1 MDNIVVRT
9 DLAVEAN
16 EEAMNGT
23 GKLRGIR
30 LRESNKSRMGVKVT
44 ELQVTNHLGE
54 AAIGRPK
61 GTYLTI
67 EADDIT
73 GGDEEYA
80 KEVVSTLAG
89 YIFKLLKRMNKN
101 VKPEKILVIG
111 LGNRNITSDSLGPEV
126 VDNIYINIREGGDTG
141 VCTLSP
147 GVMAQTG
154 METFSIV
161 KGIVDEMKPDLIIA
175 IDSLAARNISRV
187 TTTIQLTDTG
197 IIPGS
202 GIGNN
207 REGLN
212 RENLGCTVIAIGV
225 PMVVHSVTIVNDT
238 MDKLIYLLSQNMEN
252 NCLQKVF
259 EDFTVEEKYQ
269 LFAEIMTEDIG
280 QMFVT
285 PKDVDEIVDNLS
297 SIIANSINRL

>member
-80 KEVVSTLAG
+80 KEVISTLTG

-101 VKPEKILVIG
+101 VKPEKILHGQGGQSVILTPG
-111 LGNRNITSDSLGPEV
+111 KFLVAFPEDAHKTCGMIEIPQKFIKAV
-126 VDNIYINIREGGDTG
+126 YKIR
-141 VCTLSP
+141 L
-147 GVMAQTG
+147 
-154 METFSIV
+154 
-161 KGIVDEMKPDLIIA
+161 
-175 IDSLAARNISRV
+175 
-187 TTTIQLTDTG
+187 
-197 IIPGS
+197 
-202 GIGNN
+202 
-207 REGLN
+207 
-212 RENLGCTVIAIGV
+212 
-225 PMVVHSVTIVNDT
+225 
-238 MDKLIYLLSQNMEN
+238 
-252 NCLQKVF
+252 
-259 EDFTVEEKYQ
+259 
-269 LFAEIMTEDIG
+269 
-280 QMFVT
+280 
-285 PKDVDEIVDNLS
+285 
-297 SIIANSINRL
+297 

>member
-30 LRESNKSRMGVKVT
+30 LRESKKSRMGVKVT

-80 KEVVSTLAG
+80 KEVISTLAG

-101 VKPEKILVIG
+101 VKPEKLLVIG

-126 VDNIYINIREGGDTG
+126 VDNISINISDGEGTG

-147 GVMAQTG
+147 GVMA
-154 METFSIV
+154 FV
-161 KGIVDEMKPDLIIA
+161 PRKRLRHR
-175 IDSLAARNISRV
+175 SLSATPLRWTKQAALPSCWRRF
-187 TTTIQLTDTG
+187 
-197 IIPGS
+197 
-202 GIGNN
+202 
-207 REGLN
+207 
-212 RENLGCTVIAIGV
+212 
-225 PMVVHSVTIVNDT
+225 
-238 MDKLIYLLSQNMEN
+238 LLSS
-252 NCLQKVF
+252 LLK
-259 EDFTVEEKYQ
+259 
-269 LFAEIMTEDIG
+269 
-280 QMFVT
+280 
-285 PKDVDEIVDNLS
+285 
-297 SIIANSINRL
+297 

>member
-80 KEVVSTLAG
+80 KEVISTLTG

-111 LGNRNITSDSLGPEV
+111 LGNRNIKSDSLGPEV
-126 VDNIYINIREGGDTG
+126 VDNICIKISEGD
-141 VCTLSP
+141 
-147 GVMAQTG
+147 
-154 METFSIV
+154 
-161 KGIVDEMKPDLIIA
+161 DLRLVRGK
-175 IDSLAARNISRV
+175 IDVRMS
-187 TTTIQLTDTG
+187 
-197 IIPGS
+197 
-202 GIGNN
+202 
-207 REGLN
+207 
-212 RENLGCTVIAIGV
+212 
-225 PMVVHSVTIVNDT
+225 
-238 MDKLIYLLSQNMEN
+238 
-252 NCLQKVF
+252 F
-259 EDFTVEEKYQ
+259 EHFQHV
-269 LFAEIMTEDIG
+269 
-280 QMFVT
+280 
-285 PKDVDEIVDNLS
+285 EIVGQFPV
-297 SIIANSINRL
+297 AFVGFCVGR